1 MSEASEKIYKEFNLK
16 PEEKT
21 EMYENNISSINKRI
35 QNLKDGIYDIK
46 QTPKD
51 RIVNNK
57 KQNSINFE
65 TPMTLDEKNALGNAI
80 RGLNKEQLKGIIKL
94 LTNSSYDQK
103 QCGQNKYF
111 EFDIDK
117 LPIKKL
123 RELEQYVKDCS
134 KQTNNVNNNVK
145 KNEINKNNNN
155 NHNNIQKLK
164 NDLQTK
170 NNNVVN
176 NDNNNNNNIHNTKED
191 KIDMDE
197 IEDDSSNSSNSDIK

>member
-1 MSEASEKIYKEFNLK
+1 
-16 PEEKT
+16 
-21 EMYENNISSINKRI
+21 MYENNISSINKRI

-46 QTPKD
+46 QAPKD
-51 RIVNNK
+51 RIINNK
-57 KQNSINFE
+57 KQNSINNE

-103 QCGQNKYF
+103 QSGQNKYF

-134 KQTNNVNNNVK
+134 KQTNNNNNNNVK
-145 KNEINKNNNN
+145 KNEINKNSNN

-176 NDNNNNNNIHNTKED
+176 NENNNNNINNIHNTKED

-197 IEDDSSNSSNSDIK
+197 IEDDSSNSSDSDLE